1 MALPAGMTV
10 EAEAPASAIQTI
22 LPAVQDTL
30 FVNGLLCS
38 NWMPV
43 RVMLREPISRALA
56 LIVLALIVPPS
67 LRVSSLPLRQS
78 DSVVLPE
85 ILILPGS
92 IWVVAALIRPVG
104 S

>member
-56 LIVLALIVPPS
+56 LIVWRGGPNGTKAQAERDGQSPFSALV
-67 LRVSSLPLRQS
+67 
-78 DSVVLPE
+78 
-85 ILILPGS
+85 
-92 IWVVAALIRPVG
+92 
-104 S
+104 